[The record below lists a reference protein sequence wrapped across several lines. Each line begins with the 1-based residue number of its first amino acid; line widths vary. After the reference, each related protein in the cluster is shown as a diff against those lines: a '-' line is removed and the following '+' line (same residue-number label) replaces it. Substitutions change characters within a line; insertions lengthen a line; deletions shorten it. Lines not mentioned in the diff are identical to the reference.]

1 MKYRQSK
8 NKYSTPSH
16 SEYTPS
22 KKGKTLEQKDRTDKG
37 IDLGPLLRPRS
48 LAVIGI
54 SQDPTRGGR
63 FIWWRV
69 QTQGYQGKKYPISR
83 SFTELDGVPC
93 YRSVSDIDEPIDLA
107 IAAVPSA
114 AVESVL
120 IDCAQKRIKY
130 VVIHSAGFAES
141 GKEGKALQERVLM
154 IARNA
159 GMRLVGPNCMGIF
172 CPEVRLNTIV
182 ELDKAD
188 AKTGST
194 AFCGQSGW
202 VTENFIAGGSA
213 RGLRFSTV
221 VSSGNQADLDLL
233 DYVSYFGRDPSTRVI
248 CAYTEGIKR
257 GKGLLAVVS
266 QVGRTKPVIIWKSG
280 FSQAGARAALSH
292 SGSIAGDREV
302 WLGAARSKG
311 IIVAEGFEDL
321 TDLAV
326 AFSAPPFP
334 KSKRVGIIAEAGGG
348 GISASDACERLGL
361 EVKPFS
367 SKLGGQ
373 LKGLLKDYLPPF
385 SGTSNPLDLVWLPF
399 DAALTICTECIESMA
414 SEVDSVIFM
423 SYLPFFM
430 PEMRSRYI
438 GALCRLR
445 DRFHLPIY
453 IVPPYAAR
461 AAEGMKEFTIAGL
474 PAFPSFE
481 RAARAISATSWW
493 RALASSE

>member
-1 MKYRQSK
+1 M
-8 NKYSTPSH
+8 
-16 SEYTPS
+16 
-22 KKGKTLEQKDRTDKG
+22 KKGRTLKQKGWTDEG
-37 IDLGPLLRPRS
+37 TDLDPLFRPCS

-63 FIWWRV
+63 FIWRRV

-83 SFTELDGVPC
+83 SFTELEGARC

-107 IAAVPSA
+107 IAAVPST

-120 IDCAQKRIKY
+120 IDCVQKRIKF

-141 GKEGKALQERVLM
+141 GKEGSALQERVLM
-154 IARNA
+154 IARNG
-159 GMRLVGPNCMGIF
+159 GMRLVGPNCMGIL

-182 ELDKAD
+182 ELEEAD
-188 AKTGST
+188 TKPGST

-202 VTENFIAGGSA
+202 VTEHFIAGGSA

-233 DYVSYFGRDPSTRVI
+233 DYVSYFGRDSSTRVI
-248 CAYTEGIKR
+248 CAYAEGIRR
-257 GKGLLAVVS
+257 GRELLAVAS
-266 QVGRTKPVIIWKSG
+266 NVGRRKPVIIWKSG

-321 TDLAV
+321 VDLAV

-334 KSKRVGIIAEAGGG
+334 KSRKVGIIAEAGGG

-373 LKGLLKDYLPPF
+373 LKGFLREYLPPF
-385 SGTSNPLDLVWLPF
+385 SGTSNPLDLVWLPSE
-399 DAALTICTECIESMA
+399 AALTICTTCIELIA

-430 PEMRSRYI
+430 PEMRSRYVER
-438 GALCRLR
+438 LCQLR
-445 DRFHLPIY
+445 DRLQLPIY

-461 AAEGMKEFTIAGL
+461 AADGMKEFTIAGL

-481 RAARAISATSWW
+481 RAARGISATSQWQAW
-493 RALASSE
+493 SPLL

>member
-1 MKYRQSK
+1 MK
-8 NKYSTPSH
+8 
-16 SEYTPS
+16 
-22 KKGKTLEQKDRTDKG
+22 QKDWTDEG
-37 IDLGPLLRPRS
+37 TDLDPLFRPCS

-69 QTQGYQGKKYPISR
+69 KTQGYQGKKYPISR

-107 IAAVPSA
+107 IAAVPST

-120 IDCAQKRIKY
+120 IDCAQKRIKF

-141 GKEGKALQERVLM
+141 GKEGSALQERVLM
-154 IARNA
+154 IARNG
-159 GMRLVGPNCMGIF
+159 GMRLVGPNCMGIL

-182 ELDKAD
+182 ELAEADTKA
-188 AKTGST
+188 GST

-248 CAYTEGIKR
+248 CAYTEGIRR
-257 GKGLLAVVS
+257 GRELLGVAS
-266 QVGRTKPVIIWKSG
+266 KVGRTKPVIIWKSG

-311 IIVAEGFEDL
+311 IIVAEGFEEL
-321 TDLAV
+321 VDLAA

-334 KSKRVGIIAEAGGG
+334 KSRKVGIIAEAGGG

-373 LKGLLKDYLPPF
+373 LKGLLREYLPPF

-399 DAALTICTECIESMA
+399 EAALTICTKCIEFIA
-414 SEVDSVIFM
+414 SEVDLVIFM
-423 SYLPFFM
+423 SYLPFFI
-430 PEMRSRYI
+430 PDMRPRYI
-438 GALCRLR
+438 ESLCQLR
-445 DRFHLPIY
+445 DRLHLPIY

-461 AAEGMKEFTIAGL
+461 AADAMKEFTIAGL

-481 RAARAISATSWW
+481 RAARAISATSQWQAW
-493 RALASSE
+493 VSSA

>member
-1 MKYRQSK
+1 MKQK
-8 NKYSTPSH
+8 NW
-16 SEYTPS
+16 
-22 KKGKTLEQKDRTDKG
+22 TDKG
-37 IDLGPLLRPRS
+37 TDLDPLFRPCS

-83 SFTELDGVPC
+83 SLAELDGGPC
-93 YRSVSDIDEPIDLA
+93 YRSVSEIDEPIDLA
-107 IAAVPSA
+107 IAAVPST

-120 IDCAQKRIKY
+120 IDCVQKRIKF

-141 GKEGKALQERVLM
+141 GKEGSALQERVLM
-154 IARNA
+154 IARNG
-159 GMRLVGPNCMGIF
+159 GMRLVGPNCMGIL

-182 ELDKAD
+182 ELEEAD
-188 AKTGST
+188 TKPGGT

-202 VTENFIAGGSA
+202 VTEHFIAGGSA

-233 DYVSYFGRDPSTRVI
+233 DYVSYFGRDRSTRVI
-248 CAYTEGIKR
+248 CAYTEGIRR
-257 GKGLLAVVS
+257 GRELLEVAS
-266 QVGRTKPVIIWKSG
+266 KVGRTKPVIIWKSG
-280 FSQAGARAALSH
+280 FSQAGTRAALSH

-311 IIVAEGFEDL
+311 VIVAEGFEDL
-321 TDLAV
+321 VDLTV

-334 KSKRVGIIAEAGGG
+334 KSRKVGIIAEAGGG

-373 LKGLLKDYLPPF
+373 LKGFLREYLPPF

-399 DAALTICTECIESMA
+399 EPALAISTKCIELMA
-414 SEVDSVIFM
+414 SEVDSIIFM
-423 SYLPFFM
+423 SYLPFFVLDTR
-430 PEMRSRYI
+430 PRYI
-438 GALCRLR
+438 ETLCQLR
-445 DRFHLPIY
+445 DRLHLPIY

-461 AAEGMKEFTIAGL
+461 AADGMKEFTIAGL

-481 RAARAISATSWW
+481 RAARAISATSGWQA
-493 RALASSE
+493 RISSG

>member
-1 MKYRQSK
+1 MK
-8 NKYSTPSH
+8 
-16 SEYTPS
+16 E
-22 KKGKTLEQKDRTDKG
+22 KDWTDEG
-37 IDLGPLLRPRS
+37 TDLASLFRPRS

-54 SQDPTRGGR
+54 SQDPSRGGR
-63 FIWWRV
+63 FIWWRI
-69 QTQGYQGKKYPISR
+69 QAQGYPGKKYPVSK
-83 SFTELDGVPC
+83 SLAELDGGPC
-93 YRSVSDIDEPIDLA
+93 YRSVSDIGEPIDLA
-107 IAAVPSA
+107 IAAVPST

-120 IDCAQKRIKY
+120 TDCAQKRIKF

-141 GKEGKALQERVLM
+141 GEEGTALQERVLR
-154 IARNA
+154 IARDG
-159 GMRLVGPNCMGIF
+159 GMRLVGPNCMGIL

-182 ELDKAD
+182 ELEEAD
-188 AKTGST
+188 TKPGGI

-202 VTENFIAGGSA
+202 VTEHFIAGGSA

-233 DYVSYFGRDPSTRVI
+233 DYVSNFGRDSSTRVI
-248 CAYTEGIKR
+248 CAYAEGIRR
-257 GKGLLAVVS
+257 GKKLLGVAS
-266 QVGRTKPVIIWKSG
+266 NIGRRKPVIVWKSG

-311 IIVAEGFEDL
+311 MIVAEGFEDL
-321 TDLAV
+321 VDLAV

-334 KSKRVGIIAEAGGG
+334 KSRKVGIIAEAGGG

-361 EVKPFS
+361 EVRPFS

-373 LKGLLKDYLPPF
+373 LKGFLREYLPPF
-385 SGTSNPLDLVWLPF
+385 SGTSNPVDLVWLPF
-399 DAALTICTECIESMA
+399 EAALNICTKCIELIA

-430 PEMRSRYI
+430 PEIRPKYI
-438 GALCRLR
+438 EGLCRLR
-445 DRFHLPIY
+445 DRLQLPIY

-461 AAEGMKEFTIAGL
+461 AADGMKEFTIAGL

-493 RALASSE
+493 QAWVSSR

>member
-1 MKYRQSK
+1 MKQIDR
-8 NKYSTPSH
+8 
-16 SEYTPS
+16 
-22 KKGKTLEQKDRTDKG
+22 KDEG
-37 IDLGPLLRPRS
+37 IDLDLLFRPSS

-63 FIWWRV
+63 FIWGRV

-83 SFTELDGVPC
+83 SFTELDGVRC
-93 YRSVSDIDEPIDLA
+93 YRSVSEIDDPIDLA

-120 IDCAQKRIKY
+120 TDCAQRGIKF
-130 VVIHSAGFAES
+130 VVIHSAGFSES
-141 GKEGKALQERVLM
+141 GEEGKALQKRVLR
-154 IARNA
+154 IAQNG
-159 GMRLVGPNCMGIF
+159 GMRLVGPNCMGIL

-182 ELDKAD
+182 ELEEAD
-188 AKTGST
+188 TKPGST

-202 VTENFIAGGSA
+202 VTEHFIAGGSA

-233 DYVSYFGRDPSTRVI
+233 DYVSYFCRDPSTRVI
-248 CAYTEGIKR
+248 CAYAEGIRR
-257 GKGLLAVVS
+257 GKELLGVAS
-266 QVGRTKPVIIWKSG
+266 NVGQTKPVIVWKSG

-311 IIVAEGFEDL
+311 IVVAEGFEDL
-321 TDLAV
+321 VDLAV
-326 AFSAPPFP
+326 AFCAPPFP
-334 KSKRVGIIAEAGGG
+334 KSRKVGILAEAGGG

-367 SKLGGQ
+367 SELGGQ
-373 LKGLLKDYLPPF
+373 VKGFLGEYLPPF
-385 SGTSNPLDLVWLPF
+385 SGTSNPLDLVWLPS
-399 DAALTICTECIESMA
+399 DAALTICTKCIEFIA
-414 SEVDSVIFM
+414 GEVDSVIFM
-423 SYLPFFM
+423 SYLPFSI
-430 PEMRSRYI
+430 PDMRPRYI
-438 GALCRLR
+438 ESLCQLR
-445 DRFHLPIY
+445 DRLHLPIY

-461 AAEGMKEFTIAGL
+461 AADGMKEFTIAGL

-481 RAARAISATSWW
+481 RAARGISATSRWQAW
-493 RALASSE
+493 VSSG